1 MIKILIVEDEMII
14 AEHLTTLLE
23 SMDYVVVGSAIDY
36 DEAIELLEAESPD
49 LVLLDINLA
58 GKRDGINVAETIN
71 ERFKL
76 PIIFTTSHSDGAT
89 IERAKK
95 VNPANYL
102 LKPFQKEQLF
112 TAIEIALFNWQKPV
126 GAEKP
131 DEEVVPANEEDASVT
146 QGLIVKDAL
155 FIKEKF
161 KYTKILIPEIQWLK
175 ADGNYLELHLADRRE
190 IIRASLTAFLIRLNR
205 PEFFRTHKSYA
216 VNLDHLTKLEPTSVT
231 ISATEI
237 PLTKAASD
245 DLLRLLEII

>member
-14 AEHLTTLLE
+14 AEHLTMLLE

-36 DEAIELLEAESPD
+36 NEAIELLETESPD
-49 LVLLDINLA
+49 LVLLDISLG
-58 GKRDGINVAETIN
+58 GKKDGVNVAETIN

-76 PIIFTTSHSDGAT
+76 PIIFTTSHSDEAT

-112 TAIEIALFNWQKPV
+112 TAIEIALFNWKKPV
-126 GAEKP
+126 ETETSDSSP
-131 DEEVVPANEEDASVT
+131 EIDQEEAHNAS
-146 QGLIVKDAL
+146 GFIIKDAL
-155 FIKEKF
+155 FLKEKF
-161 KYTKILIPEIQWLK
+161 KYTKVQISEIKWIK

-190 IIRASLTAFLIRLNR
+190 IIRTSLTAFLLRLDR
-205 PEFFRTHKSYA
+205 QEFFRTHKSYA
-216 VNLDHLTKLEPTSVT
+216 VNLDHLTKFEPTSVT

-237 PLTKAASD
+237 PLSKTASGE
-245 DLLRLLEII
+245 LLRLLEII

>member
-14 AEHLTTLLE
+14 AEHLTMLLE

-58 GKRDGINVAETIN
+58 GKKDGINVAETIN

-76 PIIFTTSHSDGAT
+76 PIIFTTSHADGAT

-95 VNPANYL
+95 VKPANYL

-112 TAIEIALFNWQKPV
+112 TAIEIALFNWTTPADAV
-126 GAEKP
+126 NTDVAEDAEEAEKP
-131 DEEVVPANEEDASVT
+131 QEF
-146 QGLIVKDAL
+146 IIKDAL

-161 KYTKILIPEIQWLK
+161 RYTKLLIQDIQWIK

-190 IIRASLTAFLIRLNR
+190 IIRASLTAFLLRLDR
-205 PEFFRTHKSYA
+205 PAFFRTHKSYA

-237 PLTKAASD
+237 PLTKTASD
-245 DLLRLLEII
+245 ELLRLLEII

>member
-1 MIKILIVEDEMII
+1 MIKLLIVEDEMII
-14 AEHLTTLLE
+14 AEHLTMLLE

-36 DEAIELLEAESPD
+36 DEAIELLEAERPD

-76 PIIFTTSHSDGAT
+76 PIIFTTSHADGAT

-112 TAIEIALFNWQKPV
+112 TSIEIALFNWTTPADAV
-126 GAEKP
+126 DADAAEEVEKP
-131 DEEVVPANEEDASVT
+131 QEF
-146 QGLIVKDAL
+146 IIKDAL

-161 KYTKILIPEIQWLK
+161 KYTKLLIQNIQWIK
-175 ADGNYLELHLADRRE
+175 ADGNYLELHLSDRRE
-190 IIRASLTAFLIRLNR
+190 IIRASLTAFLLRLNR
-205 PEFFRTHKSYA
+205 PAFFRTHKSYA

>member
-1 MIKILIVEDEMII
+1 MIKLLIVEDEMII
-14 AEHLTTLLE
+14 AEHLTMLLE

-36 DEAIELLEAESPD
+36 DEAIELLEEESPD

-71 ERFKL
+71 DRFKL
-76 PIIFTTSHSDGAT
+76 PIIFTTSHADGAT

-112 TAIEIALFNWQKPV
+112 TAIEIALFNWTTPADAV
-126 GAEKP
+126 EADVEEEAETSQ
-131 DEEVVPANEEDASVT
+131 EF
-146 QGLIVKDAL
+146 IIKDAL

-161 KYTKILIPEIQWLK
+161 KYTKLLIQEIQWIK
-175 ADGNYLELHLADRRE
+175 ADGNYLELHLAGRRE
-190 IIRASLTAFLIRLNR
+190 IIRASLTAFLLRLDR
-205 PEFFRTHKSYA
+205 PAFFRTHKSYA
-216 VNLDHLTKLEPTSVT
+216 VNLDHLSKLEPTSVT

-237 PLTKAASD
+237 PLTKTASD
-245 DLLRLLEII
+245 ELLRRLEII